1 MLRRFLLDTAV
12 AVFVTAIFWLP
23 VARAT
28 GSPVSGLLL
37 AVVTGAAVVLHRRR
51 PGLATLVTAAATVL
65 GTALGLCRDPMLA
78 TAWCLFTLALTRP
91 VRHPLPLLG
100 VLAAGLGVV
109 AAVPSGDPD
118 GLGRQA
124 LLSVVALTV
133 AWLLGTAIGRQVA
146 AAREAERARVHL
158 AVAREVHDVVGHA
171 LGVIGAEAGVTRAL
185 PDAGPGELRDTLAE
199 IESHA
204 REALTEVQT
213 LVRGL
218 RSPARLDDLLS
229 SARSAGLVVD
239 ARIRLSRPLDPGA
252 YRIVQE
258 SLSNVVRHAP
268 GAACRVDV
276 RDGPGA
282 VEIVVRDDGPGCPG
296 DLGLGFGL
304 RGMRERAALAGGTV
318 TWRNHPRGGFEV
330 RARLPR

>member
-1 MLRRFLLDTAV
+1 MLRRTLLDTAV

-23 VARAT
+23 AAHAA
-28 GSPVSGLLL
+28 GSPLSGVIL
-37 AVVTGAAVVLHRRR
+37 AVATGAAVVLHRRR
-51 PGLATLVTAAATVL
+51 PGLATLVAAAATGL
-65 GTALGLCRDPMLA
+65 GAVLGLCRDPMLA
-78 TAWCLFTLALTRP
+78 TAWCLFTLALARP
-91 VRHPLPLLG
+91 VRHPLPLLV
-100 VLAAGLGVV
+100 VLATGLGVV
-109 AAVPSGDPD
+109 AAVPTGDPD

-146 AAREAERARVHL
+146 AAREAERAQVHL
-158 AVAREVHDVVGHA
+158 ALAREVHDVVGHA

-185 PDAGPGELRDTLAE
+185 PDAGRDEMRDTLAE

-204 REALTEVQT
+204 RAALTEVQT

-218 RSPARLDDLLS
+218 RAPARLDDLLS
-229 SARSAGLVVD
+229 TARSAGLVLD
-239 ARIRLSRPLDPGA
+239 ARVRLSQPLGPA
-252 YRIVQE
+252 ACRIVQE

-276 RDGPGA
+276 RDKSGW
-282 VEIVVRDDGPGCPG
+282 VEIAVRDDGPGFAG
-296 DLGLGFGL
+296 EAGFGL
-304 RGMRERAALAGGTV
+304 LGMRERAALAGGTV